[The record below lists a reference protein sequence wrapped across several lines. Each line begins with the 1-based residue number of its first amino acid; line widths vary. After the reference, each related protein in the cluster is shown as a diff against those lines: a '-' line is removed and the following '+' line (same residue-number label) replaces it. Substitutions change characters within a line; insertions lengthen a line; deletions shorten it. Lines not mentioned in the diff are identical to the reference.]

1 MLEQKDII
9 SILLEKS
16 LNWDVLDSKKIRKEF
31 IHNNFIEAMK
41 FVNNVAELS
50 ERTKHHPDIHIYYNK
65 VIIELWTHSEGG
77 VTQKD
82 IDLAAEINKIQLI
95 K

>member
-1 MLEQKDII
+1 MLEPKDII

-16 LNWDVLDSKKIRKEF
+16 LDWDILDAKKIQKEF
-31 IHNNFIEAMK
+31 ICKNFIEAMK
-41 FVNNVAELS
+41 FVNSVAELS

-82 IDLAAEINKIQLI
+82 IDLAAGIDKISFI
-95 K
+95 